1 MSFKSHSDCAFL
13 GRQEVEIW
21 FSVKVFQVIYVGKPV
36 TSFLFNPIE
45 FLTRLSVWPQDW
57 HYSLKPKGLIIDTQ
71 VQIMIVHCRIHPYM
85 SYFPMHDWLL
95 EDLVLCRLST
105 GRTGCEIWVA
115 MTISFP
121 KSAFPSTALLL
132 LFLQEISLKLEKV
145 VCQSCLVL
153 NVHSLFFSSGMSH

>member
-1 MSFKSHSDCAFL
+1 M
-13 GRQEVEIW
+13 
-21 FSVKVFQVIYVGKPV
+21 
-36 TSFLFNPIE
+36 
-45 FLTRLSVWPQDW
+45 WPQDW
-57 HYSLKPKGLIIDTQ
+57 HYSLKPKGLLIDTQ
-71 VQIMIVHCRIHPYM
+71 VQIMIVHFRIHPYM

-95 EDLVLCRLST
+95 EDLFLCRLST

-145 VCQSCLVL
+145 VCQSCLVV
-153 NVHSLFFSSGMSH
+153 NVHSLFFFPLVWAIKTINLNRIVTREIADPRRLCILNKNLRTTFIVVHCK